1 MLADITAI
9 QLPVTVDVTMHPPSS
24 RAAAAAAAGSSSSSA
39 EVEAAAAA
47 CTQAIRALD
56 SSSSGSAALADLES
70 ATQAYLAALEAAA
83 LAGDAEVG
91 AFAAA
96 AAACSSGMAGAE
108 AAGGLAGPAAAAGKA
123 NQPLLLYYV
132 FNYLLHRRCWKT
144 AAIIAREMAAV
155 SSSSSG
161 RGPAAAAAA
170 DGPAAGDAAAMECS
184 VSAAAA
190 EDHPMPDA
198 AGSAAAAEQ
207 PSSSPAAAPSTSGTP
222 AAAAAAGAFSEADV
236 QDALR
241 RQKIYSAVCA
251 GHVADALAVVKVQYG
266 PAVLEQHP
274 RLHFKLRVQH
284 FVELVRQAGE
294 AAAQEPQQP
303 QQQQQGGSQ
312 ASNGAAAGACV
323 GSSSSSSSGF
333 EAALA
338 YGRAEL
344 GPGSKSEADEELLS
358 DALSLLA
365 YADPTASPCG
375 HLLRESYRAELA
387 EELNGALLQ
396 VGGSTALYS
405 NVVYRIARRLC
416 WWAYCVCK
424 NHSGGCT
431 QELNGALLNKR
442 AAVSYCAVLRC
453 SA

>member
-1 MLADITAI
+1 
-9 QLPVTVDVTMHPPSS
+9 
-24 RAAAAAAAGSSSSSA
+24 
-39 EVEAAAAA
+39 
-47 CTQAIRALD
+47 
-56 SSSSGSAALADLES
+56 
-70 ATQAYLAALEAAA
+70 
-83 LAGDAEVG
+83 
-91 AFAAA
+91 
-96 AAACSSGMAGAE
+96 
-108 AAGGLAGPAAAAGKA
+108 
-123 NQPLLLYYV
+123 
-132 FNYLLHRRCWKT
+132 
-144 AAIIAREMAAV
+144 
-155 SSSSSG
+155 
-161 RGPAAAAAA
+161 
-170 DGPAAGDAAAMECS
+170 MECS

-198 AGSAAAAEQ
+198 AGTAAAAEQ
-207 PSSSPAAAPSTSGTP
+207 PPSSPAAAPSTSSTP

-251 GHVADALAVVKVQYG
+251 GHVADSLAVVKAQYG

-294 AAAQEPQQP
+294 AAAQQP

-312 ASNGAAAGACV
+312 ASNGAAAGACA
-323 GSSSSSSSGF
+323 GSSSSSSSNGF

-365 YADPTASPCG
+365 YADPAASPCG

-396 VGGSTALYS
+396 VGGGCCTAHT
-405 NVVYRIARRLC
+405 VAPQAI
-416 WWAYCVCK
+416 
-424 NHSGGCT
+424 
-431 QELNGALLNKR
+431 
-442 AAVSYCAVLRC
+442 RC
-453 SA
+453 HW